1 MFVFNFNLKQI
12 VEILW
17 PMIKVFCVLFLYE
30 DARKIIFV
38 FIVLFRGASLG
49 LKTHARFQLVVIVAV
64 VLLICRAF
72 CLHNTVIYEN
82 KKFPVSVM
90 RIKVPHTWKN

>member
-30 DARKIIFV
+30 DARKIFFV
-38 FIVLFRGASLG
+38 FIVLFSGAFLS
-49 LKTHARFQLVVIVAV
+49 LKTHARFQLVVVIVAV
-64 VLLICRAF
+64 VLLIWRAF
-72 CLHNTVIYEN
+72 CLHNTVIYE
-82 KKFPVSVM
+82 KKNFL
-90 RIKVPHTWKN
+90 